1 MSIKGLIKSAAIGV
15 LVYGVAKAGE
25 FVGACKGIVYGMRD
39 AVDNPETARLTVE
52 KWDKLESEWNGFKSG
67 KSTKA

>member
-1 MSIKGLIKSAAIGV
+1 MSVKGLIKSAAIGV

-25 FVGACKGIVYGMRD
+25 FVGVCKGIVYGMRD
-39 AVDNPETARLTVE
+39 AVDNPETARWMVE

-67 KSTKA
+67 KKA